1 MDFESFGTVLS
12 FYAFCCV
19 AIGAA
24 AVGLL
29 WWVFG

>member
-1 MDFESFGTVLS
+1 MEPESFGTILTV
-12 FYAFCCV
+12 YALGCV

-29 WWVFG
+29 WWVVS